1 MSQEVGNK
9 QKSTSPGLVRQPPN
23 LDAVVDGKFPDDMDS
38 ASIFSKV
45 IGEKLSYGSFGGLYM
60 SCRMSFAA
68 DPVQTKTSE
77 FMDLGFSTIN
87 ALYEGSGISTP
98 TTIIQKPMD
107 GAHWS
112 RSNHVFGE
120 TKAVG
125 MSEAK
130 SD

>member
-1 MSQEVGNK
+1 MAVSVVEISYPVLVGIVVTTAPCGINMSQEVGNK

-45 IGEKLSYGSFGGLYM
+45 IGDKLSYGSFGGLYM

-87 ALYEGSGISTP
+87 ALYEASGL
-98 TTIIQKPMD
+98 
-107 GAHWS
+107 
-112 RSNHVFGE
+112 SNP
-120 TKAVG
+120 A
-125 MSEAK
+125 
-130 SD
+130 DRI